1 MSGSPTAGGERT
13 RAIRRTFRTVFGVG
27 VSASLAI
34 SFSAWPMGDMGS
46 SSIPN
51 AEYEAGLKAIKE
63 KDWKIASDN
72 LEIAAVSEPQNP
84 DIQNWLGYAY
94 RHQGKLD
101 LAFQHYDAA
110 LKMDPTHRGAHAYIG
125 ETYLLAGNPAKAQ
138 EHLAALER
146 LGGTR
151 CEEYRD
157 LAAAIA
163 KAK

>member
-101 LAFQHYDAA
+101 LAFQHY
-110 LKMDPTHRGAHAYIG
+110 IG

-146 LGGTR
+146 LCGTR

>member
-1 MSGSPTAGGERT
+1 MRPLL
-13 RAIRRTFRTVFGVG
+13 RALSVFGAA
-27 VSASLAI
+27 ASLVAP
-34 SFSAWPMGDMGS
+34 FPTWPMGDMGS
-46 SSIPN
+46 SSIGN
-51 AEYEAGLKAIKE
+51 AEYEIGLKAIKE
-63 KDWKIASDN
+63 KDWKLASDN

-101 LAFQHYDAA
+101 LAFQHYHAA
-110 LKMDPTHRGAHAYIG
+110 LKMDPTHRGAHEYIG

-138 EHLAALER
+138 EHLAALETIC
-146 LGGTR
+146 GTN

-157 LAAAIA
+157 LAAAIG